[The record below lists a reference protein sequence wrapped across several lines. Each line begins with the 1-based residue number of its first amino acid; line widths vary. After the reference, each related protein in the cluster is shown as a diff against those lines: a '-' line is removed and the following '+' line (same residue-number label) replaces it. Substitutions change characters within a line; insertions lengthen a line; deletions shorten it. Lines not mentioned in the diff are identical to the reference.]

1 MKRLLLSAAFIVLNI
16 STLSALELTKP
27 SSDPLVPYTKIEI
40 KPTFDLY
47 IGAKSTIKK
56 GYDFKDTDLSHPTK
70 CYFLLSRILQNK
82 LEMGIESEVTTKA
95 GLNYLHAFWK
105 TPQFEAQL
113 FAPKSVSNKMFLSP
127 RSLAVGIEIDK
138 SDQVYSVSHK
148 FLADGICKEDGKDL
162 ISRKISAYLRSGDE
176 NDKFEFGFSFT
187 RSSHG
192 SVPTI
197 KKENGVKKKDFLKSV
212 KDSFVGSDIV
222 SCAQS
227 YEHKTKKGVSLK
239 ICTIQEFGSVKSL
252 DLKTITNNRDRE
264 RTYDFSSCAYTSPRK
279 AYALGLSGVL
289 GFNDTKL
296 KAAISRTSVQEA
308 LKNFCMSCAIEQK
321 FDEGYKVELSY
332 FQSYDK
338 QKPEL
343 IGTNES
349 IYRSL
354 ALYLE
359 KELRKEVCLY
369 LGISAHRGYK
379 VEGSR
384 EVNALGFFVGTKI
397 VL

>member
-1 MKRLLLSAAFIVLNI
+1 MKRLFLAAIFTMLNT
-16 STLSALELTKP
+16 STLSAVELTKP
-27 SSDPLVPYTKIEI
+27 SADPSAPYTKIEI
-40 KPTFDLY
+40 KPSFDLY

-56 GYDFKDTDLSHPTK
+56 GYDFKDTDLSHPAK
-70 CYFLLSRILQNK
+70 CYFLLSKILPNK
-82 LEMGIESEVTTKA
+82 LEMGVESEITTKA

-105 TPQFEAQL
+105 TPKFEAQL
-113 FAPKSVSNKMFLSP
+113 FAPKSVSNKMFLNP
-127 RSLAVGIEIDK
+127 RSLAVGVEIDK

-148 FLADGICKEDGKDL
+148 FLSDGICKEDGKDL
-162 ISRKISAYLRSGDE
+162 ISRKISTYLRSGDK

-187 RSSHG
+187 PRSHG
-192 SVPTI
+192 SIPAT
-197 KKENGVKKKDFLKSV
+197 KTENLVKKKDFLKSV

-252 DLKTITNNRDRE
+252 DLKTIKNNGDG
-264 RTYDFSSCAYTSPRK
+264 TYDFEQCTYTSPRE

-308 LKNFCMSCAIEQK
+308 LKNFCMSFGVEQK

-332 FQSYDK
+332 FQSYDR

-349 IYRSL
+349 KYKSL

-359 KELRKEVCLY
+359 KELRKEVSLY
-369 LGISAHRGYK
+369 VAVSAHRGYK
-379 VEGSR
+379 VGGSR